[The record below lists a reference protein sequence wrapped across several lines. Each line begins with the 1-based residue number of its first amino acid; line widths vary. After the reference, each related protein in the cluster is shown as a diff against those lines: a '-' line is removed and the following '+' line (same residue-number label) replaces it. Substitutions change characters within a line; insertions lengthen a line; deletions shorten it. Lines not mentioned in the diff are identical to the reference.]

1 MPLRGENHSSAV
13 SDEAPY
19 FTSLAALDDWV
30 DKANLARSQSGVL
43 QYTPRSE
50 LAEDGAK
57 NRGKLLVSESQCS
70 IMQKRV
76 VFDPTIA
83 FVGMP

>member
-19 FTSLAALDDWV
+19 FTSLAALDDW
-30 DKANLARSQSGVL
+30 ANLARSQSGVL

-50 LAEDGAK
+50 LAEGGSK

-70 IMQKRV
+70 IIQKRV